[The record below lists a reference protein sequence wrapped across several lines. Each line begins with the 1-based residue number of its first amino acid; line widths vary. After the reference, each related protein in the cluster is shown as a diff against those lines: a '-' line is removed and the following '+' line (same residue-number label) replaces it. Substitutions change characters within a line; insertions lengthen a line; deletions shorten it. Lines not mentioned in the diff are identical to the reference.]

1 MTSLSVSTQTTAA
14 SNEMI
19 QDVLSG
25 LSSVQKTLPSKYF
38 YDERGS
44 QLFDDICELDEY
56 YVTRTEAVLMTTCV
70 SEIAEVIGPN
80 ALLVEYGSGSSIKTK
95 LLLQNLRQP
104 AGYVPID
111 ISGEYLNQVGIG
123 LRSEFPHIEVLPV
136 AADFTKNFQIP
147 ATRSNVERKVVYF
160 PGSTI
165 GNFQRHDALN
175 LLQDM
180 SDVAGQAGGILIGV
194 DLDKD
199 RDVLHA
205 AYNDAK
211 GVTAEFNLNVLSRIN
226 RELGGNFD
234 VSRFDHKAIFNEH
247 ESRIEMHLIS
257 NCDQSV
263 EVQGSTFKFAVGESI
278 LTEYSHKYT
287 IDSFSRMA
295 LTAGLTARNV
305 WSDPN
310 EMLAIFYLERV

>member
-1 MTSLSVSTQTTAA
+1 MTSLSVSTQTTPA

-56 YVTRTEAVLMTTCV
+56 YVTRTEAALMTTCV
-70 SEIAEVIGPN
+70 REIAEVIGPN

>member
-1 MTSLSVSTQTTAA
+1 ML
-14 SNEMI
+14 

-25 LSSVQKTLPSKYF
+25 LSSSQKTIPSKYF

-56 YVTRTEAVLMTTCV
+56 YVTRTEAALMSTCV
-70 SEIAEVIGPN
+70 REIAEVIGPN

-123 LRSEFPHIEVLPV
+123 LQSEFPHIEVLPV
-136 AADFTKNFQIP
+136 AADFTKKFHIP
-147 ATRSNVERKVVYF
+147 NPRSGVGRKVVYF

-180 SDVAGQAGGILIGV
+180 SDVAGQTGGVLIGV

-205 AYNDAK
+205 AYNDAR
-211 GVTAEFNLNVLSRIN
+211 GVTSEFNLNVLGRIN

-234 VSRFDHKAIFNEH
+234 LSKFDHKAVFNEH

-257 NCDQSV
+257 NCEQTVD
-263 EVQGSTFKFAVGESI
+263 VQGASFRFSTGESI

-287 IDSFSRMA
+287 VDTFSRMA
-295 LTAGLTARNV
+295 LTAGLAARNV
-305 WSDPN
+305 WTDPN
-310 EMLAIFYLERV
+310 EMFAVFYMERV

>member
-25 LSSVQKTLPSKYF
+25 LSSVQKMLPSKYF

-310 EMLAIFYLERV
+310 EMFAIFYLERV

>member
-1 MTSLSVSTQTTAA
+1 MTSLSVSTQTTPA

-25 LSSVQKTLPSKYF
+25 LSSVQKMLPSKYF

-70 SEIAEVIGPN
+70 REIAEVIGPN

-310 EMLAIFYLERV
+310 EMFAIFYLERV